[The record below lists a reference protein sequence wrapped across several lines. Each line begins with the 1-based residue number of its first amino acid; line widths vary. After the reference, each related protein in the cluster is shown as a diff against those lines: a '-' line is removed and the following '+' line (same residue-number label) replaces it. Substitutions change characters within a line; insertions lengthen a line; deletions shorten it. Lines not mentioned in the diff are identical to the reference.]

1 MKLKNVILPLFNIL
15 SIFATQQQNPNL
27 KRSMHLSISPEILWC
42 INPDICW
49 KQRFPKMI
57 EPIIAS

>member
-1 MKLKNVILPLFNIL
+1 MDLKNVISPLFDIL
-15 SIFATQQQNPNL
+15 SIIASQQQNPNL
-27 KRSMHLSISPEILWC
+27 KRSMHLSINPEILLC

-57 EPIIAS
+57 ESIIAT